1 MSIAIDMTGKVAL
14 VTGGALGLG
23 KATALKLARC
33 GASLCLVDFNAAGL
47 AETAALVAGEGA
59 HVLSH
64 RADLSDPDQCGPAI
78 EAAVARFG
86 RLDALCNV
94 AGIIVMAHAHEMA
107 RMDWDRII
115 AVNLTAPF
123 LLAQAAIPHLLQSEG
138 AIVNVASSASYIG
151 EAYAVAYCSSKFGLL
166 GMTKA
171 MAMEYTRRPIR
182 INAVAPGGMAT
193 NIGANMSFPDNPDM
207 ELTGRYM
214 GLRGLV
220 EVEDVA
226 DMIALLASPAGRGF
240 HGACINIDAGITAG

>member
-14 VTGGALGLG
+14 VTGAASGLG

-33 GASLCLVDFNAAGL
+33 GADLCLVDFNEAGL
-47 AETAALVAGEGA
+47 QETEALAQSEGA
-59 HVLSH
+59 KVLIH
-64 RADLSDPDQCGPAI
+64 RADLSDPDQCRAPVD
-78 EAAVARFG
+78 AAAAHFG

-107 RMDWDRII
+107 RADWDRII

-123 LLAQAAIPHLLQSEG
+123 LLSQAAIPHLLQSEG

-171 MAMEYTRRPIR
+171 LAMEYTRQPIR
-182 INAVAPGGMAT
+182 INAVGPGGMAT

-207 ELTGRYM
+207 ELMGRYM
-214 GLRGLV
+214 GLRGMV

-240 HGACINIDAGITAG
+240 HGACINLDAGITAG

>member
-1 MSIAIDMTGKVAL
+1 MSIAIEMNGKAAL
-14 VTGGALGLG
+14 VTGAASGLG
-23 KATALKLARC
+23 KATALKLART
-33 GASLCLVDFNAAGL
+33 GADLCLVDFNEAGL
-47 AETAALVAGEGA
+47 AETAALAQSEGA
-59 HVLSH
+59 RVLQH
-64 RADLSDPDQCGPAI
+64 RADLSDPDQCRPAI
-78 EAAVARFG
+78 AAAVARFG

-94 AGIIVMAHAHEMA
+94 AGIIRMAHAHEMA
-107 RMDWDRII
+107 REDWDRII

-123 LLAQAAIPHLLQSEG
+123 LLSQAAIPHLIESEG

-171 MAMEYTRRPIR
+171 LAMEYTRQPIR
-182 INAVAPGGMAT
+182 INAVGPGGMAT
-193 NIGANMSFPDNPDM
+193 NIGAEMSFPDNPDM
-207 ELTGRYM
+207 ELMSRYM
-214 GLRGLV
+214 GLRGMV

>member
-1 MSIAIDMTGKVAL
+1 VSITIDLTGKVAL
-14 VTGGALGLG
+14 VTGAASGLG

-33 GASLCLVDFNAAGL
+33 GAALCLVDFNAEGL
-47 AETAALVAGEGA
+47 EQSVALAKSEGA
-59 HVLSH
+59 QVLGH
-64 RADLSDPDQCGPAI
+64 RADLSDPGQCRMPV
-78 EAAVARFG
+78 EAALTRFG

-107 RMDWDRII
+107 REDWDRII

-123 LLAQAAIPHLLQSEG
+123 LLSQAAIPHLIESEG

-171 MAMEYTRRPIR
+171 LAMEYTRAPIR
-182 INAVAPGGMAT
+182 INAVGPGGMAT
-193 NIGANMSFPDNPDM
+193 NIGANMSFPADPDM
-207 ELTGRYM
+207 ELMARYM
-214 GLRGLV
+214 GLRGMV

-226 DMIALLASPAGRGF
+226 AMIAMLASPAGRGF
-240 HGACINIDAGITAG
+240 HGACLNIDAGITAG

>member
-1 MSIAIDMTGKVAL
+1 MSIAIDMNGKVAL
-14 VTGGALGLG
+14 VTGAASGLG

-33 GASLCLVDFNAAGL
+33 GADLVLVDFNEEGL
-47 AETAALVAGEGA
+47 AETAALAGSEGVQVLA
-59 HVLSH
+59 HQ
-64 RADLSDPDQCGPAI
+64 ADLSDADQCGSVI
-78 EAAVARFG
+78 AVAVERFG

-107 RMDWDRII
+107 RADWDRII

-123 LLAQAAIPHLLQSEG
+123 LLSQAAIPHLLETEG

-171 MAMEYTRRPIR
+171 LAMEYTRQPIR
-182 INAVAPGGMAT
+182 INAVGPGGMAT
-193 NIGANMSFPDNPDM
+193 NIGANMSFPEDPDM
-207 ELTGRYM
+207 ELMSRYM
-214 GLRGLV
+214 GLRGMV
-220 EVEDVA
+220 EVTDVA
-226 DMIALLASPAGRGF
+226 DMIALLASPAGRSF

>member
-1 MSIAIDMTGKVAL
+1 MSIAIDMKGKVAL
-14 VTGGALGLG
+14 VTGAASGLG

-33 GASLCLVDFNAAGL
+33 GADLCLVDFNEAGL
-47 AETAALVAGEGA
+47 KETAALAEAEGA
-59 HVLSH
+59 QVLS
-64 RADLSDPDQCGPAI
+64 RQADLSDPEQCRPAV
-78 EAAVARFG
+78 ETAVAHFG

-94 AGIIVMAHAHEMA
+94 AGIIRMAHAHEMPRA
-107 RMDWDRII
+107 DWDKII

-123 LLAQAAIPHLLQSEG
+123 LLSQAAIPHLLQSEG
-138 AIVNVASSASYIG
+138 AIVNVASSAAYIG

-171 MAMEYTRRPIR
+171 LAMEYTRQPIR
-182 INAVAPGGMAT
+182 INAVGPGGMAT
-193 NIGANMSFPDNPDM
+193 NIGAEMSFPDNPDM
-207 ELTGRYM
+207 ELMSRYM
-214 GLRGLV
+214 GLRGMV